1 MMCEIPLTPQEQ
13 IFAAENHSLVYKF
26 LNEKRLPFDEYYDV
40 IIFGYIKA
48 IHHFFTAPGLTAY
61 AFSNIAWKGMQ
72 NSLYN
77 YNRSKSRQK
86 RNAEELSLHT
96 MSCTDDLPFEDAL
109 PASDNYMQQ
118 LEFTLLLHDLA
129 KRVSKQQMNIVRM
142 RSSGYNLHDIAACQ
156 NTSTKRIRK
165 LLEEVRCVLMEI
177 CHE

>member
-1 MMCEIPLTPQEQ
+1 MMCEIPLTLEQ
-13 IFAAENHSLVYKF
+13 KKFASDHHDLVYKF
-26 LNEKRLPFDEYYDV
+26 LHDRHLPIDEFYDIV
-40 IIFGYIKA
+40 IFGYLNAVKSYLSKTD
-48 IHHFFTAPGLTAY
+48 IHTYTFATLGWKLMTQSLTDHY
-61 AFSNIAWKGMQ
+61 KEQ
-72 NSLYN
+72 
-77 YNRSKSRQK
+77 RCQK
-86 RNAEELSLHT
+86 RNAEEFRLHA

-129 KRVSKQQMNIVRM
+129 KRVSKQQMDIVRM